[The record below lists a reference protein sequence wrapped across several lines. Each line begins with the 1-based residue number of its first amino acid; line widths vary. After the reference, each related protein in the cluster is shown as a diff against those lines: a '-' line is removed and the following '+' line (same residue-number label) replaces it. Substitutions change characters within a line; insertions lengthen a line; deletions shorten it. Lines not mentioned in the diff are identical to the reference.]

1 MQWTTCVWKIETP
14 LWQSYWVM
22 LYIKRVILAA
32 QWIYTILELLDHPT
46 NTLWCTVWSTHLME
60 SNLMVLFGNLSF
72 PFIFPEL
79 CKFLVHK
86 ISFSRQNI
94 NVLVAL
100 TCQIL
105 AGHFEPLYSN
115 ATILFY
121 HKYSMRRLAFRFF
134 SSGINFHNMGLKN
147 VRHSSNAK
155 TVHQCVTCET

>member
-1 MQWTTCVWKIETP
+1 MNYV
-14 LWQSYWVM
+14 
-22 LYIKRVILAA
+22 R
-32 QWIYTILELLDHPT
+32 LDDW
-46 NTLWCTVWSTHLME
+46 NTLVAILLSHAVHQAGHLGCSVDLYHTRVTWS
-60 SNLMVLFGNLSF
+60 S
-72 PFIFPEL
+72 
-79 CKFLVHK
+79 HK
-86 ISFSRQNI
+86 HVMMYRLKYTFDGVQFDGLIWQLIISIYIPRTI